1 MPDRVIKHIN
11 FLCKKTSKEQFP
23 SKLEYLNRMKNK
35 YDWDGDEAKFDEAL
49 VEDVV
54 RPDIPTELPGVE
66 YEQDMEDSA
75 IQEAVPST
83 EEVDATEITGVDLEI
98 STGVPAPAAVT
109 DNKQDDDKDS
119 EGDNDSATD
128 DAVSEDHDSTTGNSM
143 RKMTTLLLAMT
154 KIRIGGTL
162 KGIERREMSL

>member
-1 MPDRVIKHIN
+1 M
-11 FLCKKTSKEQFP
+11 
-23 SKLEYLNRMKNK
+23 
-35 YDWDGDEAKFDEAL
+35 
-49 VEDVV
+49 
-54 RPDIPTELPGVE
+54 
-66 YEQDMEDSA
+66 
-75 IQEAVPST
+75 AVPST
-83 EEVDATEITGVDLEI
+83 EEVDTTEITGVDLEI

-109 DNKQDDDKDS
+109 DNEQDDDKDS

-128 DAVSEDHDSTTGNSM
+128 DAVAEDHDSTTGNSM